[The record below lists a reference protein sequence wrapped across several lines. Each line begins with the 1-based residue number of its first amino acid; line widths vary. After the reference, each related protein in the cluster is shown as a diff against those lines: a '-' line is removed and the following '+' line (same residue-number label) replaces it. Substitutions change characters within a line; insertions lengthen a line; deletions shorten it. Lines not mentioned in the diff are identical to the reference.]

1 MAWSPTCFRISSTRD
16 RRGSDQI
23 TKIDR
28 CTKWRLKEGL
38 FSLSTYPLSPS
49 EGIRS
54 NNKAPIVSI
63 IVIFMILSLPPQR
76 WRPEAVRG
84 SVVRLKHISLA
95 KASTI
100 LSRFAA
106 NENAARRDVAA
117 YVRRASAAFDE
128 LVGFRHEIRATRK
141 RSELEKSLMDEGDEE
156 RNRKKRRKRGR
167 DEQVDGEVV
176 EDADFLDRDGNRS
189 GGVGHS
195 GRDVERKKKKARNEA
210 NEEERSKLSKE
221 ELGQIKDQKEHYNKK
236 KKNKY

>member
-1 MAWSPTCFRISSTRD
+1 MR
-16 RRGSDQI
+16 
-23 TKIDR
+23 
-28 CTKWRLKEGL
+28 
-38 FSLSTYPLSPS
+38 
-49 EGIRS
+49 
-54 NNKAPIVSI
+54 
-63 IVIFMILSLPPQR
+63 
-76 WRPEAVRG
+76 AVRG

-167 DEQVDGEVV
+167 DEQVDGE
-176 EDADFLDRDGNRS
+176 ELDFLAWSSGSVHLQLQSWSRSRSIKGSLYLRDLL
-189 GGVGHS
+189 VGW
-195 GRDVERKKKKARNEA
+195 
-210 NEEERSKLSKE
+210 L
-221 ELGQIKDQKEHYNKK
+221 
-236 KKNKY
+236 